1 MLTRKQVSVR
11 TLLGALTRG
20 SIPPLSTNFTFKF
33 KHMTQ
38 ELEKAISEVMKYHP
52 NLSII
57 VFDKIGRWLY
67 MDDEF
72 KYFKFD
78 DRIDQAVLEEA
89 ADSISTFPFI
99 YQIED
104 KKRFQKSLLREQ
116 IKKQLEPLVYD
127 DSRGISRVGL
137 QPDFNVSHIIG
148 DLTDFVLA
156 LLDATPEK
164 RTKVL
169 NK

>member
-1 MLTRKQVSVR
+1 
-11 TLLGALTRG
+11 
-20 SIPPLSTNFTFKF
+20 
-33 KHMTQ
+33 MTQ

-116 IKKQLEPLVYD
+116 IKKNNWSLWFMMIAEEFQ
-127 DSRGISRVGL
+127 G
-137 QPDFNVSHIIG
+137 
-148 DLTDFVLA
+148 
-156 LLDATPEK
+156 
-164 RTKVL
+164 
-169 NK
+169 